1 MQFTTN
7 DLIQMLPLIILGG
20 AILVALIIEMYV
32 KNSKAIVG
40 WFSVA
45 ALLITGYLSLFTVN
59 TQTVLFNGMLAV
71 GGNVHIFYF
80 LFNFTAAIVVMI
92 SLGYIKKADIN
103 FGEYYIMLLSAVLGM
118 MMLAGARDLIMVF
131 IGLEQMSICFY
142 ILAGFR
148 RKNLKSNEAAL
159 KYFLLGSFTT
169 GFIVYGMAL
178 IYGSL
183 QSLSIDSII
192 LSFPDQIKN
201 PVFVAGVLLFIIGF
215 TFKIAAV
222 PFHMWVPDVYQGAPT
237 TVSAFLSTTGKA
249 AAFSALILIF
259 TPVLVNRI
267 NFFAPFISTLA
278 VLSMVYG
285 SVVALV
291 QNDIKRM
298 LAYSSIAH
306 AGYMLIGLA
315 AGNSEGSAGII
326 FYLVAYSFM
335 NLGAFGIISMIES
348 TDEKYL
354 SIEDYSGF
362 SNQNPLL
369 AALLSIFMF
378 SLSGIPP
385 FAGFFGKYYVFI
397 SAIKANMTWLAIV
410 GVLSS
415 VVSVYFYLRIIVL
428 MYFKKSETT
437 LQFEESN
444 TGLLGIVV
452 SAMLVV
458 VIGLAP
464 GSIIDLISSFIP

>member
-1 MQFTTN
+1 MQLTTN

-40 WFSVA
+40 WFSVS

-92 SLGYIKKADIN
+92 SFGYIKKAEIN

-148 RKNLKSNEAAL
+148 RKNPKSNEAAL

-183 QSLSIDSII
+183 QSLSIDAVI
-192 LSFPDQIKN
+192 LSFPEQIKN

-267 NFFAPFISTLA
+267 NFFSPLISTLA

-315 AGNSEGSAGII
+315 AGNIEGSAGII
-326 FYLVAYSFM
+326 FYLTAYSFM

-354 SIEDYSGF
+354 SIDDYSGF
-362 SNQNPLL
+362 ASQNPLL

-397 SAIKANMTWLAIV
+397 SAIKADMTWLAIV